1 MFKTSAVH
9 QFKATLVTN
18 VRTPTKKKLST
29 ILKEK
34 AIKQELKDKK
44 DVVAKFIP
52 EVDPEL
58 TNNLTMTDP
67 IPPKYSELIKT
78 SKDIVYED
86 ALVNHPLWNFFIDKK
101 LVRNG
106 GYFSTSDRAWTTAEL
121 RLKSF
126 NDLHFIYISCMKEV
140 NVLNRELAYADPSR
154 GFDSAYIST
163 SKLSE
168 QKKKIN
174 TTMLNIR
181 TVLKDRKLAHE
192 LAVFELIDRHIF
204 KELDYDYKKF
214 RLLKAEKELYNEKAQ
229 KYIQIE
235 MQRLLEIK
243 KNNLNDDESIEDY
256 QQRLEKSFKMI

>member
-1 MFKTSAVH
+1 MFKTSAVY

-29 ILKEK
+29 ILKERT
-34 AIKQELKDKK
+34 IKQALKDKK
-44 DVVAKFIP
+44 DVVPKFIP

-78 SKDIVYED
+78 SKDIVYHD
-86 ALVNHPLWNFFIDKK
+86 ALINHPLWKFFINKQ
-101 LVRNG
+101 LVRDGSHFN
-106 GYFSTSDRAWTTAEL
+106 SSDRPWTVAEL

-126 NDLHFIYISCMKEV
+126 NDLHFIYTSCMKET

-154 GFDSAYIST
+154 GFDSVYIPT
-163 SKLSE
+163 AKLSE
-168 QKKKIN
+168 HKKKIN
-174 TTMLNIR
+174 TTMVNIR
-181 TVLKDRKLAHE
+181 TVLKDRMFAHE
-192 LAVFELIDRHIF
+192 QAVFELIDRHIF

-214 RLLKAEKELYNEKAQ
+214 KLLKAEKKLYKEKAQ

-235 MQRLLEIK
+235 IQRLLEIK
-243 KNNLNDDESIEDY
+243 KNNLKEDETIEEY
-256 QQRLEKSFKMI
+256 QKRLEKAFKMK